1 MASYRCN
8 GGVNMNDKIFN
19 KALWTCCKMSVDGT
33 CHGCPLYPLKIGEDG
48 TLNFLCLS
56 NHEPTHKAAED
67 AIKKVV
73 KDNPKVFPEDVV
85 RAIIKQARVV

>member
-1 MASYRCN
+1 
-8 GGVNMNDKIFN
+8 MNDKIFN
-19 KALWTCCKMSVDGT
+19 KARWTGCKMSVDAT
-33 CHGCPLYPLKIGEDG
+33 CYGCLLYPLKIGEDG

-73 KDNPKVFPEDVV
+73 KENPKAFPEDVV

>member
-1 MASYRCN
+1 MK
-8 GGVNMNDKIFN
+8 DEIFN
-19 KALWTCCKMSVDGT
+19 EALWTCCKMSVDAT
-33 CHGCPLYPLKIGEDG
+33 CYGCPLHKLKIAENGR
-48 TLNFLCLS
+48 LNFLCLS

-73 KDNPKVFPEDVV
+73 KENPKAFPEEVV